1 MSKKHYYLVVAG
13 AKIDPRVYECDN
25 TGRITNR
32 NNLIKYVL
40 SISPKSK
47 ENKFHVIRTLF
58 PDNIRIH
65 KYLKGTKDVS
75 QAVFVLNV
83 KS

>member
-1 MSKKHYYLVVAG
+1 
-13 AKIDPRVYECDN
+13 
-25 TGRITNR
+25 
-32 NNLIKYVL
+32 LIKYVL